1 MAKGGRRQGAG
12 RPMGSRDRIP
22 RGRNGL
28 DQLKHM
34 VREAEGA
41 EYLYTNEEK
50 IFDGTMLGFIQA
62 VVRCEALPVKI
73 RLYAANKAVEY
84 EAAAGTP
91 QFDPATGAVVIL
103 PSNGRD
109 PDFEQKNLEENRE
122 WVAGE
127 FRKRH
132 KAWLFECDAQF
143 HEWIASG
150 EMTERQVLLFRGL
163 ITDPGDPPWEPV
175 NTGHTRIQRH

>member
-50 IFDGTMLGFIQA
+50 LFDGTILGFIQA

-84 EAAAGTP
+84 EAQAGTP

-109 PDFEQKNLEENRE
+109 PGLDQINFEENRE
-122 WVAGE
+122 
-127 FRKRH
+127 F
-132 KAWLFECDAQF
+132 
-143 HEWIASG
+143 I
-150 EMTERQVLLFRGL
+150 TERMRGL
-163 ITDPGDPPWEPV
+163 HRQHVFDT
-175 NTGHTRIQRH
+175 